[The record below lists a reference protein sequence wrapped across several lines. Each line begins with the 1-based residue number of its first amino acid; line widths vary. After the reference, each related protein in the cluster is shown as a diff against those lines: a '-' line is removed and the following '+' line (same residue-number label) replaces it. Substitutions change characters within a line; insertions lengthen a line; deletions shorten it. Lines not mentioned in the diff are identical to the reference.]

1 MSTEDSEEVGSCN
14 RPSAEA
20 ANLKPLVSAF
30 LHPVR
35 TDSCPASFAHF
46 FSEVSVHP
54 DITQKFLELAATDEA
69 YLALLAACQE
79 DSDGVL
85 WIVESFDTVDGI
97 KGSSSAAPSVDD
109 DVDVY

>member
-54 DITQKFLELAATDEA
+54 DISKFLELAAADEQ
-69 YLALLAACQE
+69 L
-79 DSDGVL
+79 
-85 WIVESFDTVDGI
+85 VEKKILKGGCKSLESLIPLTVSKVRATRLHLSKKI
-97 KGSSSAAPSVDD
+97 LKGLP
-109 DVDVY
+109 

>member
-1 MSTEDSEEVGSCN
+1 M
-14 RPSAEA
+14 

-30 LHPVR
+30 LRPVR
-35 TDSCPASFAHF
+35 TDSQSTNFAHI
-46 FSEVSVHP
+46 FSQASTYP
-54 DITQKFLELAATDEA
+54 DITQKFLELASADEA
-69 YLALLAACQE
+69 YMALLAARQE